1 MFKRIAPIEVSDELA
16 VPGRRPWASALRA
29 RCVTPPLTVCVAP
42 VGITPPAD
50 GGTPRCS
57 PQRTWMWGTSAPV
70 ALVVD
75 CAPRS
80 YRNPSE
86 FELTVSL
93 LCSLGFRAL
102 ADGAALA
109 VIARGCAFTIG
120 NEVDLVDLA
129 ARLDLDAFDREIF
142 PELHR
147 RTASLRP
154 ALTVLTGSRSALA
167 PLARQLAAV
176 PNRGELAIVRSE
188 PDDRPRRPAQAAG
201 TTVGMKPASPPAAPP
216 RYSKRRPMSRRS
228 PMRFTGA
235 SGAGSPG
242 SIVTRSR
249 APE

>member
-29 RCVTPPLTVCVAP
+29 RCVMPPLTVCVAP

-50 GGTPRCS
+50 GGTPRRS

-167 PLARQLAAV
+167 PLARQLAAI

-188 PDDRPRRPAQAAG
+188 PDAVSTLATIGGMTVAIVSGVDPMNEFLDRAPQPDALVDLSES
-201 TTVGMKPASPPAAPP
+201 TTAAPIDLAA
-216 RYSKRRPMSRRS
+216 RRRQRERRS
-228 PMRFTGA
+228 G
-235 SGAGSPG
+235 
-242 SIVTRSR
+242 
-249 APE
+249 

>member
-1 MFKRIAPIEVSDELA
+1 
-16 VPGRRPWASALRA
+16 
-29 RCVTPPLTVCVAP
+29 
-42 VGITPPAD
+42 
-50 GGTPRCS
+50 
-57 PQRTWMWGTSAPV
+57 MWGTSSSV

-80 YRNPSE
+80 YRNPGE

-109 VIARGCAFTIG
+109 VIARGRAFTIG

-167 PLARQLAAV
+167 PLARQLAAI

-188 PDDRPRRPAQAAG
+188 PDAVSTLATIGGMTVAIVSGIDPMNEFLDRAPQPDALVDLSESAA
-201 TTVGMKPASPPAAPP
+201 AAPIDLAA
-216 RYSKRRPMSRRS
+216 RRRQRERRS
-228 PMRFTGA
+228 G
-235 SGAGSPG
+235 
-242 SIVTRSR
+242 
-249 APE
+249 